1 VGTISSVAIVGGG
14 PSGAALATYL
24 VRGGVRVAL
33 FAQPKRPPILI
44 GESLVPA
51 IVPIL
56 RELGVEEEIA
66 SYSTR
71 KTGATFCFNA
81 TERLNIR
88 FDDVRGAKTEYSYN
102 VPRDRFDT
110 TLIEAAA
117 RAGANVIA
125 HSAQLR
131 RVPGSE
137 RVELAPEALAAAG
150 DTFGGVQPDFIVD
163 AGGRRRS
170 LARRVELAFE
180 EGPRRDVALHAHHT
194 GVDVELAGNV
204 HTDRLDCG
212 WAWRIPLPGR
222 VSVGFVV
229 DPARLQDAGATL
241 EEQYDAFLRSDS
253 VMARWIAPATRV
265 TPVVRYQNYQLT
277 SARGFGENW
286 ALVGDAFGF
295 IDPVFSSGALVAFES
310 ARDLASALLTGG
322 GEGTLREWEA
332 GMHRRFSAWR
342 RVVDLFY
349 NGRLLTLLKMGDRVR
364 RTVPGRMM
372 DWHFRKHMPR
382 IFTGEGVTHP
392 YSLGLLTFMAERALW
407 KNDPQL
413 LRIA

>member
-1 VGTISSVAIVGGG
+1 MTTRA
-14 PSGAALATYL
+14 PSARAAETGIGLTSAPSTS
-24 VRGGVRVAL
+24 
-33 FAQPKRPPILI
+33 QRPPILI

-56 RELGVEEEIA
+56 RDLGVEDEIA
-66 SYSTR
+66 AYSQR

-81 TERLNIR
+81 AERLNIR
-88 FDDVRGAKTEYSYN
+88 FDDVRCAKTEYSYN
-102 VPRDRFDT
+102 VPRDRFDA
-110 TLIEAAA
+110 TLLNAAV
-117 RAGANVIA
+117 RAGARLFEHTA
-125 HSAQLR
+125 
-131 RVPGSE
+131 RVVRVAGTE
-137 RVELAPEALAAAG
+137 RVELAPETLEAAR
-150 DTFGGVQPDFIVD
+150 DVFGGAQPDLIVD
-163 AGGRRRS
+163 AGGRKRTI
-170 LARRVELAFE
+170 ARLMDLAFA
-180 EGPRRDVALHAHHT
+180 EGPRRDIALHAHHT
-194 GVDVELAGNV
+194 GVDVELTGNV

-212 WAWRIPLPGR
+212 WAWRIPLPDR

-229 DPARLQDAGATL
+229 DPARLEGCGSTL
-241 EEQYDAFLRSDS
+241 EEQYDNFLRRDS
-253 VMARWIAPATRV
+253 VMSRWIAPATRV

-277 SARGFGENW
+277 TERGFGENW

-295 IDPVFSSGALVAFES
+295 VDPVFSSGALIAFES
-310 ARDLASALLTGG
+310 ARDLAAALLAGG
-322 GEGTLREWEA
+322 GDDAMREWEA

-413 LRIA
+413 LRID